1 MKRFFSLST
10 VTVALFFS
18 SLMVVPSLAQTR
30 EVRSIKCGTNLVSL
44 GAHSSALN
52 QKCGEPD
59 QKERIEARLSTYK
72 IWTYNCG
79 SGRFM
84 KVITISGGKVHKIE
98 EGARGSGPARCQ

>member
-1 MKRFFSLST
+1 M
-10 VTVALFFS
+10 
-18 SLMVVPSLAQTR
+18 
-30 EVRSIKCGTNLVSL
+30 I
-44 GAHSSALN
+44 

-59 QKERIEARLSTYK
+59 QKERIEAHLYRYE

-98 EGARGSGPARCQ
+98 EGARGSGPSRCQ